1 MLGWKLMLD
10 VDLSVNLTRKYR
22 GESQGPMSRSQVP
35 HSPRP
40 RNPCLVSLIFGIY
53 KATCRGRESG
63 VSTCPN
69 VKRFSLF
76 APHRVSKSPQLRAR
90 MNHWVL
96 TGFLDMS
103 SKHKSFIWGH
113 FIHAPADIAN
123 LLKPKYLKV
132 NLKVSLLRYYNC
144 STSIRLIQITRVYI
158 DPIFVL

>member
-1 MLGWKLMLD
+1 MLICRLILRGSTAGNPKDQCLD
-10 VDLSVNLTRKYR
+10 LKY
-22 GESQGPMSRSQVP
+22 P

-113 FIHAPADIAN
+113 FIHAPTDIAN